1 VFVCDAYH
9 AMTSNRPYRR
19 AMPAAAARE
28 EIRREAGA
36 QFCPYASAALLEML
50 EARLPRAQAT
60 A

>member
-1 VFVCDAYH
+1 
-9 AMTSNRPYRR
+9 MTSTRPYRR

-36 QFCPYASAALLEML
+36 QFCPHAAAALLEVL
-50 EARLPRAQAT
+50 AASHAV